1 VIVHQSN
8 VIQIFNMGTFYIC
21 PTPIGNLQDISQR
34 LLNTLSIV
42 DVVYAEDTRV
52 AKKLL
57 SHLNLK
63 KDVRSYFKG
72 NEIKKVSEI
81 SKLLSENKSVAMIS
95 DAGTPLISDPGNVL
109 IKQLIE
115 DSCEI
120 VSIPGPSSVL
130 VALTLSGFDIDR
142 FTFLGFIP
150 KSGKERSNFYNLIS
164 EASHPLVCFTSPNR
178 LMNDLKEF
186 VSRNL
191 QNEIVVCRELTKK
204 FESIYRGTAQ
214 ELLNDIPENKYKG
227 EVTLVIGKSDKLKTL
242 DIDIENF
249 ANKLIE
255 FQVPKREIAKI
266 ISSLNK
272 ETVNKIYDAI
282 KNL

>member
-1 VIVHQSN
+1 
-8 VIQIFNMGTFYIC
+8 
-21 PTPIGNLQDISQR
+21 
-34 LLNTLSIV
+34 
-42 DVVYAEDTRV
+42 
-52 AKKLL
+52 
-57 SHLNLK
+57 
-63 KDVRSYFKG
+63 
-72 NEIKKVSEI
+72 
-81 SKLLSENKSVAMIS
+81 MIS
-95 DAGTPLISDPGNVL
+95 DAGTPLISDPGNIL
-109 IKQLIE
+109 IQQLIE
-115 DSCEI
+115 DNHEI

-130 VALTLSGFDIDR
+130 VALTLSGFEIDR

-186 VSRNL
+186 VSKDL

-214 ELLNDIPENKYKG
+214 ELLKDIPENKYRG
-227 EVTLVIGKSDKLKTL
+227 EVTLVIDKSHKLNTL

-249 ANKLIE
+249 AKKLIE

-272 ETVNKIYDAI
+272 EKVNKIYDSI

>member
-1 VIVHQSN
+1 
-8 VIQIFNMGTFYIC
+8 M
-21 PTPIGNLQDISQR
+21 
-34 LLNTLSIV
+34 
-42 DVVYAEDTRV
+42 
-52 AKKLL
+52 
-57 SHLNLK
+57 K

-81 SKLLSENKSVAMIS
+81 SKLLSEDQSVAMIS

-115 DSCEI
+115 DNREI

-130 VALTLSGFDIDR
+130 VALTLSGFEIDK

-249 ANKLIE
+249 AIKLTE

-272 ETVNKIYDAI
+272 ESVNKIYDAI

>member
-1 VIVHQSN
+1 
-8 VIQIFNMGTFYIC
+8 M
-21 PTPIGNLQDISQR
+21 
-34 LLNTLSIV
+34 
-42 DVVYAEDTRV
+42 
-52 AKKLL
+52 
-57 SHLNLK
+57 
-63 KDVRSYFKG
+63 G
-72 NEIKKVSEI
+72 NENKKVSEI
-81 SKLLSENKSVAMIS
+81 SKLLSENKSIAMIS
-95 DAGTPLISDPGNVL
+95 DAGTPLISDPGNIL
-109 IKQLIE
+109 IQQLIE
-115 DSCEI
+115 DNHEI

-130 VALTLSGFDIDR
+130 VSLTLSGFEIDR

-186 VSRNL
+186 VTKDL

-214 ELLNDIPENKYKG
+214 ELLKDIPENKYRG
-227 EVTLVIGKSDKLKTL
+227 EVTLVIDKSDKLNTL

-249 ANKLIE
+249 AKKLIE

-272 ETVNKIYDAI
+272 EKVNKIYDSI

>member
-1 VIVHQSN
+1 
-8 VIQIFNMGTFYIC
+8 
-21 PTPIGNLQDISQR
+21 
-34 LLNTLSIV
+34 
-42 DVVYAEDTRV
+42 
-52 AKKLL
+52 
-57 SHLNLK
+57 
-63 KDVRSYFKG
+63 
-72 NEIKKVSEI
+72 
-81 SKLLSENKSVAMIS
+81 
-95 DAGTPLISDPGNVL
+95 
-109 IKQLIE
+109 
-115 DSCEI
+115 
-120 VSIPGPSSVL
+120 
-130 VALTLSGFDIDR
+130 
-142 FTFLGFIP
+142 
-150 KSGKERSNFYNLIS
+150 
-164 EASHPLVCFTSPNR
+164 
-178 LMNDLKEF
+178 MNDLKEF

-191 QNEIVVCRELTKK
+191 QNEIVACRELTKK

-272 ETVNKIYDAI
+272 EKVNKIYDSI